1 MTPRGVITLLWEN
14 LVDRGK
20 CKQLIQK
27 SSSWPGSVCQLRAT
41 RVPQKA
47 RSWQMTF
54 EFAVKGTKVAAN
66 VAKFGNITESKI
78 PFANCVPSAALRRN
92 ADGTQW

>member
-1 MTPRGVITLLWEN
+1 
-14 LVDRGK
+14 
-20 CKQLIQK
+20 
-27 SSSWPGSVCQLRAT
+27 
-41 RVPQKA
+41 
-47 RSWQMTF
+47 MTF

-66 VAKFGNITESKI
+66 VANFGTITETKT